1 MRNRFEKWVACLALW
16 VALCGVVL
24 AATPATTPVGSALP
38 ERLPGAPLSRQF
50 STGDFDASPRH
61 MALSSDAE
69 GRLLVGNLDGLLQ
82 FDGESWRLYELP
94 GQQPVRAIARG
105 ADGRIYV
112 GSYDTFGWMAPATG
126 GGLVYRELMTAA
138 GLQGK
143 ARNVGVVWAVLP
155 TSTGVYFQSDHA
167 LHFLPYRGERGRT
180 WPLPPDTRAFYA
192 DGDTLYTRIEGQ
204 GFSRFVD
211 GRFVL
216 EPGGERFATLP
227 LPEMFTRKGW
237 RLLVGEDG
245 FYRADARGIRPL
257 GAQGPAAFANEGAYV
272 ATELRDGT
280 LVVGTHSGELFR
292 YERDLTL
299 RQRIRVGNF
308 GILALGVDREDGLW
322 VATEAGLH
330 RLAMPSP
337 WSVIG
342 SAQGVQ
348 GRVHDFESFDGAL
361 WLATS
366 RGIGRLSRDAVG
378 DYVYERK
385 DWVDYE
391 SYTLLATSAG
401 LLAGHREGIVLLRK
415 GAKRPEVLARTG
427 TAIYALQASRHDPS
441 LVFALGEA
449 ALYLLRES
457 KAGWEVWRELPM
469 EALSPW
475 GMEELGSGE
484 LWFGDARGAPQR
496 WRLDLATGRLRDRT
510 VFGRE
515 HGIDVEPT
523 EGSNV
528 YLLDGRVHSV
538 VGGRDFAYDGR
549 AFVPFTDA
557 PFSLVTRPKE
567 LSVRETPMGAY
578 AFTSRQLWH
587 RARPGDPWTKV
598 LLSTDVAG
606 GYSTVRVTADGVLR
620 ISTWKGL
627 VQYDPTERVS
637 LQRPLQVTLDSLSA
651 RHVPTRSE
659 AEAVGSAAATFT
671 PLALPGP
678 GRMLQVPPGHG
689 LVLRFSMVSMEA
701 GAQFRYRLPGVAPDW
716 SPWGDAVLAVRPLPA
731 GAYRL
736 EVEGRSRAGR
746 DARPLMLEFEVLPQ
760 WYETWWVRVLAAV
773 LAVLLVTGLVI
784 LLSRLR
790 TRQYLAANREL
801 EQRIAERTRALESAN
816 RQLTELAT
824 EDPLT
829 GICNRRVLETGLRRE
844 WNRCMDNGQPLSA
857 LMIDVDHFKKFNDDH
872 GHLEGDRTLRQV
884 AQLLRSHHDEER
896 ELLARYGGEEFSLL
910 LPGVDPAQARL
921 RAEALRATV
930 ANSPLGVTVSIG
942 VAGFVPDRHTER
954 DRLLRLA
961 DGALYRAKRAG
972 RDRVE
977 VDTEGSRGRDKV

>member
-1 MRNRFEKWVACLALW
+1 M
-16 VALCGVVL
+16 
-24 AATPATTPVGSALP
+24 
-38 ERLPGAPLSRQF
+38 SRQF

-61 MALSSDAE
+61 MALASDAE
-69 GRLLVGNLDGLLQ
+69 GRLLVGNLDGLLR
-82 FDGESWRLYELP
+82 FDGESWRLFELP
-94 GQQPVRAIARG
+94 GQQPARTIARG

-126 GGLVYRELMTAA
+126 GGLVYRELLTAA

-143 ARNVGVVWAVLP
+143 ERNVGVVWAVLP

-180 WPLPPDTRAFYA
+180 WPLPKNSRAFYV

-216 EPGGERFATLP
+216 EPGGEQFASRP
-227 LPEMFTRKGW
+227 LSDLFAREGW

-245 FYRADARGIRPL
+245 FYRADAKGIRRL

-272 ATELRDGT
+272 AVELRDGT
-280 LVVGTHSGELFR
+280 LVVGTHGGELFR

-308 GILALGVDREDGLW
+308 GVLALGTDREDGLW

-337 WSVIG
+337 WSAIG

-348 GRVHDFESFDGAL
+348 GRVYDFEWFDGAL

-366 RGIGRLSRDAVG
+366 QGIGRLSRDAVG
-378 DYVYERK
+378 GYHYARK

-391 SYTLLATSAG
+391 SYAMVATPSDLLV
-401 LLAGHREGIVLLRK
+401 GHREGIVLLRK
-415 GAKRPEVLARTG
+415 GSTRPVVVAG
-427 TAIYALQASRHDPS
+427 TESAIYALQASRYDPA
-441 LVFALGEA
+441 LVYAVGEES
-449 ALYLLRES
+449 LYLLREAKS
-457 KAGWEVWRELPM
+457 GWQLWRELPM
-469 EALSPW
+469 EGLSPW
-475 GMEELGSGE
+475 GMEEVAPGE

-496 WRLDLATGRLRDRT
+496 WRLDLANGRLRDRT

-515 HGIDVEPT
+515 HGIDEDPD

-528 YLLDGRVHSV
+528 YAMDAQVHVV
-538 VGGRDFAYDGR
+538 VGGRDFALDGR
-549 AFVPFTDA
+549 AFAPFTEA
-557 PFSLVTRPKE
+557 PFALVGRPKE
-567 LSVRETPMGAY
+567 LTVRETPMGAY
-578 AFTSRQLWH
+578 AFTSRELWH
-587 RARPGDPWTKV
+587 RVRPGDAWTKV
-598 LLSTDVAG
+598 LLSSEVAG
-606 GYSTVRVTADGVLR
+606 GYGTVRVTADGVLR

-627 VQYDPTERVS
+627 VQYDPTEQVS
-637 LQRPLQVTLDSLSA
+637 LPRPLQVTLDSLSA
-651 RHVPTRSE
+651 RRVTTRSE
-659 AEAVGSAAATFT
+659 AGATGGAT
-671 PLALPGP
+671 TALVPLPLPGP
-678 GRMLQVPPGHG
+678 GRLLQVPAGHG
-689 LVLRFSMVSMEA
+689 LVLRFSMVSMES
-701 GAQFRYRLPGVAPDW
+701 GAQFRYRLAGVAPDW

-731 GAYRL
+731 GTYRL
-736 EVEGRSRAGR
+736 EVEARSRSGR
-746 DARPLMLEFEVLPQ
+746 DARPLVLQFEVLPL
-760 WYETWWVRVLAAV
+760 WYETWWARLLAAV
-773 LAVLLVTGLVI
+773 LAVLLVTGLVV

-857 LMIDVDHFKKFNDDH
+857 LMIDVDHFKQFNDER

-884 AQLLRSHHDEER
+884 AQLLRRHHDEER

-910 LPGVDPAQARL
+910 LPGVDLAQARARAETL
-921 RAEALRATV
+921 RAVV

-942 VAGFVPDRHTER
+942 VAGFVPDRQTER

-961 DGALYRAKRAG
+961 DEALYRAKRAG

-977 VDTEGSRGRDKV
+977 VDPEGAARRDKV